1 MIVNFNE
8 DYLRDLYS
16 SGKSDKKHRFQPKSL
31 ESIFE

>member
-8 DYLRDLYS
+8 DYLRDLYE
-16 SGKSDKKHRFQPKSL
+16 SGKSDKSIAFNRKSL

>member
-8 DYLRDLYS
+8 IICVIFIDLVNMI
-16 SGKSDKKHRFQPKSL
+16 KSIAFNRKSL

>member
-8 DYLRDLYS
+8 IICVIYIDMANLI
-16 SGKSDKKHRFQPKSL
+16 KSIAFNRKSL